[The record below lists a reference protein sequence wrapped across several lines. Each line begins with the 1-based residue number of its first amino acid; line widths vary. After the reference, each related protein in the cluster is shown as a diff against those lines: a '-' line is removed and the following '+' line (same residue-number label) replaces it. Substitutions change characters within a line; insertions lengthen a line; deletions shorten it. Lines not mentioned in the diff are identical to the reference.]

1 MTAFSKQWISWAFCC
16 AGKTQLVKGKLAQ
29 LPEDMAS
36 LAISFNYFT
45 DVISFQK
52 ILESPLEKKV
62 SALVSDHTCSSNEL
76 LQDPWLHSLRCN
88 NQCFL
93 LPGPEIPDAHC
104 CI

>member
-1 MTAFSKQWISWAFCC
+1 MCC

-62 SALVSDHTCSSNEL
+62 SEMASDHAL
-76 LQDPWLHSLRCN
+76 
-88 NQCFL
+88 
-93 LPGPEIPDAHC
+93 
-104 CI
+104 

>member
-1 MTAFSKQWISWAFCC
+1 MHVNKPALLDQDARCLSTLLTCCCPYVCLLC

-36 LAISFNYFT
+36 LSISCNYFT

-62 SALVSDHTCSSNEL
+62 STGLASNSTTSTLALC
-76 LQDPWLHSLRCN
+76 
-88 NQCFL
+88 
-93 LPGPEIPDAHC
+93 
-104 CI
+104 